1 MAAVED
7 MPVSETITRNS
18 ASNLA
23 LAFVLL
29 PAEKRRAMSAL
40 YAFCREVDDI
50 ADDEARPVDERRVK
64 LQAWRDDVAIA
75 CEGGAPALQVNREL
89 QPIIRDC
96 HLEFG
101 LFDELIK
108 GVEMDLEIQRYET
121 IQDLEQYC
129 YRVASVVGLLSIEI
143 FGYKNSA
150 CREYAVELGKALQ
163 LTNILRD
170 VRNDAERGRIYLPV
184 EELSKFGVTEA
195 EILRGE
201 FSERYFELARSM
213 GKRARLHYIKAR
225 EILPPEDRRS
235 MATAEL
241 MGSVYWRLLQK
252 LERRRFNVFDHGETR
267 LNKAMKIFLILR
279 MWYCVWR
286 GKLMP
291 NYGVG

>member
-1 MAAVED
+1 VAAALD
-7 MPVSETITRNS
+7 MPVSETITRKS

-50 ADDEARPVDERRVK
+50 ADDESRLVEDRK
-64 LQAWRDDVAIA
+64 SHLQAWREDVAIA
-75 CEGGAPALQVNREL
+75 CRSGDPQFPVNREL
-89 QPIIRDC
+89 QPIIHDRQLD
-96 HLEFG
+96 FA

-108 GVEMDLEIQRYET
+108 GVEMDLEIRRYEKL
-121 IQDLEQYC
+121 QDLEQYC

-143 FGYKNSA
+143 FGYKNPA
-150 CREYAVELGKALQ
+150 CRDYAVHLGKALQ

-170 VRNDAERGRIYLPV
+170 VRNDAERGRIYLPLDALAHFRV
-184 EELSKFGVTEA
+184 SEA
-195 EILRGE
+195 EILRGQY
-201 FSERYFELARSM
+201 SERFFELAKSIAE
-213 GKRARLHYIKAR
+213 RARYHYSKAR
-225 EILPPEDRRS
+225 EVLPAEDRRA

-241 MGSVYWRLLQK
+241 MGSVYWGLLQK

-267 LNKAMKIFLILR
+267 LNKLQKIFLILR
-279 MWYCVWR
+279 MWYRVWR
-286 GKLMP
+286 GNLLP